1 MHIPGHCG
9 QMNFQTQKQIL
20 RTEIRQRRVTL
31 SDKEARNL
39 KIHSNTISLTEMQS
53 AERVMV
59 YVGYRSEV
67 STKPLI
73 SQLLSAQKTVF
84 VPWCDEDELQLFRL
98 ESLDDLQPGA
108 FSIPEPIDE
117 LRVMKDRQGKPAD
130 LDVVVLPGIA
140 FDRQGGRLGQ
150 GKGYYD
156 RLLADVSSKC
166 TLIGLAFD
174 VQLVEEVPM
183 EPHDVR
189 LDILITESDL
199 YRRSASS

>member
-1 MHIPGHCG
+1 
-9 QMNFQTQKQIL
+9 MNFQTQKQLL
-20 RTEIRQRRVTL
+20 RTEIRQRRVAL
-31 SDKEARNL
+31 SDKEARSL
-39 KIHSNTISLTEMQS
+39 KIHGNTISLAELQS
-53 AERVMV
+53 AQRVMV

-67 STKPLI
+67 STVPLI
-73 SQLLSAQKTVF
+73 SHLLSAQKTVL
-84 VPWCDEDELQLFRL
+84 VPWCDNDELRLFRL

-108 FSIPEPIDE
+108 FGIPEPTDE
-117 LRVMKDRQGKPAD
+117 LRVIRDRQGTPAE

-156 RLLADVSSKC
+156 RLLADVSPKC

-174 VQLVEEVPM
+174 VQLVEEVPT

-189 LDILITESDL
+189 LNILVTESDL

>member
-1 MHIPGHCG
+1 
-9 QMNFQTQKQIL
+9 
-20 RTEIRQRRVTL
+20 
-31 SDKEARNL
+31 
-39 KIHSNTISLTEMQS
+39 
-53 AERVMV
+53 
-59 YVGYRSEV
+59 
-67 STKPLI
+67 
-73 SQLLSAQKTVF
+73 
-84 VPWCDEDELQLFRL
+84 
-98 ESLDDLQPGA
+98 
-108 FSIPEPIDE
+108 
-117 LRVMKDRQGKPAD
+117 MKDRQGKPAD